1 MVAGRMGAACVIGVD
16 LGGTKLL
23 AGVVDAD
30 LRVHH
35 RTYRLVPDGDLGTL
49 LDVIVEAVREG
60 CAAAPAPV
68 AAVGFGIPC
77 LLDRRRGVAVSSVH
91 LPIVDV
97 PFADVMRERL
107 GVPVD
112 VDNDANAAMLAE
124 WRHGAARGAR
134 DAFMLTIGTGIG
146 GGLVIDGRLARGAV
160 GAGAELGHVVIDMD
174 GPPCQGACPNR
185 GCLETFVSGS
195 ALAREGLAAAR
206 AHPGSALGRAAAAG
220 RPVTGPLVTELAWD
234 GDPAAREVVAR
245 AGRRLGVG
253 LASLVNALNPEVA
266 VIGGGVVAAGELL
279 LAPARAELAVR
290 ALRPSR
296 DLVRVVPARFGD
308 EAGML
313 GAALLALGEL
323 ERGAAGRAA

>member
-1 MVAGRMGAACVIGVD
+1 MGAACVIGVD

-23 AGVVDAD
+23 AGVVDAA

-35 RTYRLVPDGDLGTL
+35 RTYRLVPEGDLAAL
-49 LDVIVEAVREG
+49 LEVVAEAVHEG

-77 LLDRRRGVAVSSVH
+77 LLDRRTGMAVSSVH

-97 PFADVMRERL
+97 PFGDVMRERL
-107 GVPVD
+107 GLPVE

-124 WRHGAARGAR
+124 WRHGAAQGAE

-146 GGLVIDGRLARGAV
+146 GGVVVDGRLVRGSV
-160 GAGAELGHVVIDMD
+160 GAGAELGHTVIDMD
-174 GPPCQGACPNR
+174 GPRCQGSCPNR
-185 GCLETFVSGS
+185 GCLEAFVSGP
-195 ALAREGLAAAR
+195 ALARDGLEAAR
-206 AHPGSALGRAAAAG
+206 AHPSSGLGRALAAG
-220 RPVTGPLVTELAWD
+220 RPVTGPLVTELAWEGD
-234 GDPAAREVVAR
+234 GAARAVVER

-253 LASLVNALNPEVA
+253 LASLVNVFNPEVA

-279 LAPARAELAVR
+279 LAPARAELVAR

-296 DLVRVVPARFGD
+296 ALVRVVPARFGD

-313 GAALLALGEL
+313 GAAALALDAVGA
-323 ERGAAGRAA
+323 GAAPGRAA